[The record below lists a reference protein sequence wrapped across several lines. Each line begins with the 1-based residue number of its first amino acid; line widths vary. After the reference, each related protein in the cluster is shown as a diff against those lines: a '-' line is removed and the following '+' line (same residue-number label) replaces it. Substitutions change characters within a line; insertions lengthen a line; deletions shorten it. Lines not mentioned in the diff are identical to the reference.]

1 MNPLHHTLMRCIV
14 DYDRMAS
21 GRPGYDPLA
30 LVAAMDALAQCDE
43 LIRSGTAPI
52 TAIETAFASG
62 ELQSRLIALAVIAG
76 ALAPSP
82 LTCDPG

>member
-1 MNPLHHTLMRCIV
+1 MSTLHHTLMRFIV
-14 DYDRMAS
+14 DYDRMAY

-30 LVAAMDALAQCDE
+30 LVAAMDALAQYDE

-52 TAIETAFASG
+52 TAIETAFAGG
-62 ELQSRLIALAVIAG
+62 ELQSRLIALAVVTS
-76 ALAPSP
+76 ALAPCP